1 MWHSPVSPTLLRE
14 ENGYCFPPIFLIAPA
29 IQHLLTTKA
38 KATVIVQISSL
49 DHTGGP
55 CAAQMRKRKVLIGKK
70 GEPRGSSV
78 AVQTPRVS
86 WATPTLLAINGF
98 SNWKE
103 IYFKQYYL
111 FPLSFLFL
119 VCSPAIYNLETFHSN
134 GVFSLL
140 RAERPILSVIYWPI
154 LSVSETPLS
163 TRIPLLTQNLS
174 RHAGMD

>member
-1 MWHSPVSPTLLRE
+1 MWHSPVSSTLLRE
-14 ENGYCFPPIFLIAPA
+14 ENGYCFPPIFLIGPA
-29 IQHLLTTKA
+29 IQHLLTSSKA

-55 CAAQMRKRKVLIGKK
+55 CAAQMRKRKVLISKK
-70 GEPRGSSV
+70 GEPRGSSL

-98 SNWKE
+98 SDWKE

-111 FPLSFLFL
+111 FHLSFLFL
-119 VCSPAIYNLETFHSN
+119 VCSPAIYNLETCHSN

-140 RAERPILSVIYWPI
+140 RAERPILSVM
-154 LSVSETPLS
+154 S
-163 TRIPLLTQNLS
+163 TMWHTT
-174 RHAGMD
+174 

>member
-55 CAAQMRKRKVLIGKK
+55 CVAQMRKRKVLIEQK
-70 GEPRGSSV
+70 RGTTRFFSGR
-78 AVQTPRVS
+78 PN
-86 WATPTLLAINGF
+86 ATGFMSHANSPCHGIYGF
-98 SNWKE
+98 SDWKE

-111 FPLSFLFL
+111 FPLSFLFV
-119 VCSPAIYNLETFHSN
+119 VCSPAIYNLETCHSN

-140 RAERPILSVIYWPI
+140 RAERPILSVM
-154 LSVSETPLS
+154 S
-163 TRIPLLTQNLS
+163 TMWHTT
-174 RHAGMD
+174 